1 MKQRGLRSFPV
12 GGLIHYWFRNTTTLP
27 RSKTRLND
35 PSILARKYMRTLHDV
50 EESALPHQPVK
61 IADHIASEFLVVK
74 IPPEPKHRTAV
85 VDVAGAR
92 LGALGNDK
100 EREQGLRERDPSFDL
115 GELSHIQQS
124 LHRSIRASTNLD

>member
-61 IADHIASEFLVVK
+61 IADRIASEFLVVK
-74 IPPEPKHRTAV
+74 IKPEPKHRTALVYVEASRLRV
-85 VDVAGAR
+85 VVI
-92 LGALGNDK
+92 DK
-100 EREQGLRERDPSFDL
+100 SYTQCLDDLIQHFD
-115 GELSHIQQS
+115 
-124 LHRSIRASTNLD
+124 R